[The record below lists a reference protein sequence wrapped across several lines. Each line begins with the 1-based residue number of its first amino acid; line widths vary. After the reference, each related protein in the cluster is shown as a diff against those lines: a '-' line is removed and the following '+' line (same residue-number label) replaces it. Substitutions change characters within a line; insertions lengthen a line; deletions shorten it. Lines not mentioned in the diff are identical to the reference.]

1 MEAADSDEP
10 AFKPAHLV
18 TLSPIP
24 SSTLNRRR
32 LSSQFS
38 KPRSPIRAGVKK
50 KSASSLAWISLQG
63 RLVGA
68 EEATRARAVGGL
80 FSREEAVAW
89 ELFSPIHRVL
99 IVAVVAVA
107 AAKCEK
113 NQQIF
118 QLRKCVQLRDEILMN
133 MQQKLDDLCQQM
145 NYIKDQPQ
153 AVADL
158 PAPKIIDSSS
168 RRLSLPS
175 KSESICTD
183 CWFCDQRR
191 ADLSDISQCKSL
203 AKAGNGDEMFKNR
216 LSISNEAEQEE
227 RRMSDL
233 SDLASSVT
241 SAADL
246 QLNNLAIEQDTYNLK
261 KECEDK
267 DAAIKELSAFIRTK
281 DVATS
286 KRIEELEEVIRRKN
300 TMITKLKKDMMVL
313 EQKLVNLTRTKRRS
327 FSGPASMEKKQL
339 PAMTDNLLYDME
351 SLTSSSDSDCT
362 SKKQTTSVVRTESVN
377 TSVQKRLLSENVSKR
392 KQKSALE
399 NVSLEAP
406 RARPVSPLKEK
417 SLNQRHYL
425 ADSSKPK
432 QVSANV
438 GLKSNRRRAQ
448 SGSKDAASHKRWM

>member
-203 AKAGNGDEMFKNR
+203 AKAGNGDEMKNVV
-216 LSISNEAEQEE
+216 
-227 RRMSDL
+227 MSDL

-438 GLKSNRRRAQ
+438 G
-448 SGSKDAASHKRWM
+448 